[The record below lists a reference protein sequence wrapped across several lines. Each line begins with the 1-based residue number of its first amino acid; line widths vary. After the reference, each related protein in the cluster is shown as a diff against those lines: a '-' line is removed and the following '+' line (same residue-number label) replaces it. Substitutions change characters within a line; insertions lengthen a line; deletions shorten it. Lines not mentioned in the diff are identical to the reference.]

1 MKNSSREQDEKFL
14 SSRQENI
21 RLAIALERFFE
32 LCPEDGL
39 LYERYREY
47 LKKRFRPAMEKL
59 MKARETEKVKVF
71 FGLDTVTPV
80 QMDELLALAQKY
92 GSTESVL
99 WLLSKKEEQFGFGG
113 KDMELCD
120 RQRKLHRKSGHWPSR
135 KFPAPVLFLC
145 WHAVI

>member
-21 RLAIALERFFE
+21 RLAIALERFFD

-39 LYERYREY
+39 LYARYREY

-59 MKARETEKVKVF
+59 MKARETEKVKVL
-71 FGLDTVTPV
+71 FGLDTVPLV

-113 KDMELCD
+113 KDMEL
-120 RQRKLHRKSGHWPSR
+120 
-135 KFPAPVLFLC
+135 
-145 WHAVI
+145 